1 MLRFIAV
8 SFIVMATGCTVVDKI
23 EEFLNGR
30 NKPNEEKKQDQYIDT
45 DTLNILKNYG
55 LINVEQLKM

>member
-1 MLRFIAV
+1 MLKFIAV
-8 SFIVMATGCTVVDKI
+8 SVIVMAIECTIADKI
-23 EEFLNGR
+23 EEILDGK
-30 NKPNEEKKQDQYIDT
+30 NKHSEEKQWEQYIDT